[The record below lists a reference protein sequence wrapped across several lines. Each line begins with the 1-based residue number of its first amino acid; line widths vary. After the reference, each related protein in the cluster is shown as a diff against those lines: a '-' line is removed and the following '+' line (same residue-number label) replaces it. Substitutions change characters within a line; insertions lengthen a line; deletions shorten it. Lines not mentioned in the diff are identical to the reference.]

1 MGQFCFKNFNEKR
14 VKKLKR
20 WTIVKK
26 KREGKRVKRVERE
39 GEKLKAPTWARV
51 KGDEDDPKNPPT
63 LLLFLAIIEGMFLA
77 GIIIITACILH
88 MPQKPPH
95 QQVYVELT
103 LSLSIYITF
112 SLLRGSWIEKKL
124 KKLSPWIFCQ
134 IAMSKRVSVCATT
147 KKLSDTNVTSKRK
160 KRLKRKKLNQNFETN
175 IRYAYIYHQYM

>member
-1 MGQFCFKNFNEKR
+1 MR
-14 VKKLKR
+14 
-20 WTIVKK
+20 IKK

-88 MPQKPPH
+88 MPQKPPP
-95 QQVYVELT
+95 T
-103 LSLSIYITF
+103 SICRIDSF

-160 KRLKRKKLNQNFETN
+160 KRLKRKIKKYTKK
-175 IRYAYIYHQYM
+175 